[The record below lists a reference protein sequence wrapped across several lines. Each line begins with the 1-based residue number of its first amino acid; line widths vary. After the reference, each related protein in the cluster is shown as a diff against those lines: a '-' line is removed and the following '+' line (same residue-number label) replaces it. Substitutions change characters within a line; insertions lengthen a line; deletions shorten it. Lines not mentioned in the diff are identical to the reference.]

1 MKQSVV
7 VILLLSVLFS
17 CKQKPQNA
25 GQAVNTTVIDTS
37 AKQDTAS
44 LRKLLEKS
52 QKSAAEIDEVLFNE
66 DTLKIV
72 TGITH
77 LYYPFGKH
85 SDIKDIEKSILNST
99 VKNIHLIN
107 FQTQDSTAITQITTP
122 QSVVKFFYDDEQ
134 LRQEIVSANIRDSN
148 FHFLNNIRI
157 GMSKNEL
164 LKILFNKPP
173 AVTVNT
179 IKLISALDG
188 IKHYYIFKGNRL
200 IEIKMVT
207 DYTFIGK

>member
-1 MKQSVV
+1 VKQSIV
-7 VILLLSVLFS
+7 VILLPSLLFS

-25 GQAVNTTVIDTS
+25 EQAANTTIIETL

-44 LRKLLEKS
+44 LRKLLERSKKS
-52 QKSAAEIDEVLFNE
+52 TAEIDEVLFNE

-99 VKNIHLIN
+99 LKNIYLIN

-122 QSVVKFFYDDEQ
+122 KSIIKFLYDDQQ
-134 LRQEIVSANIRDSN
+134 LRQEIVSADIRDSN

-157 GMSKNEL
+157 GMSKDEL

-179 IKLISALDG
+179 IKLISGLDG
-188 IKHYYIFKGNRL
+188 IKHYYIFKDDKL
-200 IEIKMVT
+200 TEIKMIT
-207 DYTFIGK
+207 DYTFTGK

>member
-1 MKQSVV
+1 MKKSTV
-7 VILLLSVLFS
+7 VILLLSALFS
-17 CKQKPQNA
+17 CKQKSQNI
-25 GQAVNTTVIDTS
+25 GQSANSKVIDTL

-52 QKSAAEIDEVLFNE
+52 QKPTAEIAEVLFNE

-85 SDIKDIEKSILNST
+85 SDIKDIEKSILNSS

-107 FQTQDSTAITQITTP
+107 FQAQDSTAITQITTP
-122 QSVVKFFYDDEQ
+122 LSVIKFFYDDEQ
-134 LRQEIVSANIRDSN
+134 LRQEIVSADIRDSN

-157 GMSKNEL
+157 GMSKDEL
-164 LKILFNKPP
+164 LKILFSKPP

-179 IKLISALDG
+179 IKLISGLDG
-188 IKHYYIFKGNRL
+188 IKHYYLFKDDKL
-200 IEIKMVT
+200 TEIKMVT
-207 DYTFIGK
+207 DYTFTGK